1 MDNVLNVGEDLAGAP
16 GEVRGGYRWVAQE
29 CPICEAPP
37 GKYLGRRGGAAHR
50 EGTGVECRIWRCRG
64 CGLVFPNPM
73 PLPAAGVGELYAL
86 DPEHYFQN
94 HDFGDKMASARHMV
108 AGAGRLAGGPGR
120 LLDVG
125 SGRGDVLVAARE
137 AGWEATGIDLSPSFA
152 DYAERRSGAEVRREP
167 IERCGFAEGSF
178 DAVIL
183 AAVLEH
189 LYDPDRTVREIARV
203 LRPGGAFFVDVPNE
217 AGLYFRLGN
226 LYQRLRGRDWVVHVA
241 PTFEP
246 FHVFGF
252 SPRALR
258 ALLSKHGLEARDWHV
273 YGGRSM
279 VPRRGGALGA
289 LEHLAAR
296 AVTAAS
302 NYGEL
307 GTYIETWA
315 VKLPPSA
322 GAAAQSGGASE

>member
-1 MDNVLNVGEDLAGAP
+1 MHVEDDLT
-16 GEVRGGYRWVAQE
+16 EVREGYRWVAQE
-29 CPICEAPP
+29 CPVCEKPP
-37 GKYLGRRGGAAHR
+37 GQFLGRRGGAAHR
-50 EGTGVECRIWRCRG
+50 EGTGVECRIWRCKG

-73 PLPAAGVGELYAL
+73 PVPAEGVGRLYAL
-86 DPEHYFQN
+86 DPEQYFQN
-94 HDFGDKMASARHMV
+94 HDLRDKMVSARHMI
-108 AGAGRLAGGPGR
+108 AGAERLTGGRGR

-137 AGWEATGIDLSPSFA
+137 AGWEATGIDPSPTFA
-152 DYAERRSGAEVRREP
+152 DYAERRSGAEVKREP
-167 IERCGFAEGSF
+167 VERCGFPAGSF

-189 LYDPDRTVREIARV
+189 LYDPDATVREIARV

-226 LYQRLRGRDWVVHVA
+226 LYQRLRGRDWVVNVA

-252 SPRALR
+252 GPRSLR
-258 ALLSKHGLEARDWHV
+258 ALLAKHGFEVRDWRV

-289 LEHLAAR
+289 LEHFAAR
-296 AVTAAS
+296 AVTAVS
-302 NYGEL
+302 NLGEL

-315 VKLPPSA
+315 VKVSGRQNPQA
-322 GAAAQSGGASE
+322 KSGGESV

>member
-1 MDNVLNVGEDLAGAP
+1 MSNVLNVGEDLTP
-16 GEVRGGYRWVAQE
+16 ERGEVRDGYRWVAQS
-29 CPICEAPP
+29 CPVCERPP
-37 GKYLGRRGGAAHR
+37 TKYLGRRGGAAHR
-50 EGTGVECRIWRCRG
+50 EGTGVECRIWRCKP

-73 PLPAAGVGELYAL
+73 PLPAGGVGELYAL

-94 HDFGDKMASARHMV
+94 HDFEDKMSSARHMV
-108 AGAGRLAGGPGR
+108 AGAARLAGGPGR

-137 AGWEATGIDLSPSFA
+137 AGWEAVGIDLSPSFA
-152 DYAERRSGAEVRREP
+152 DYAERRSGSRVMREP
-167 IERCGFAEGSF
+167 IERCGFEDGSF

-189 LYDPDRTVREIARV
+189 LYDPDATVREIARV

-226 LYQRLRGRDWVVHVA
+226 LYQRLRGRDWVVNIA

-252 SPRALR
+252 SPRSLR
-258 ALLSKHGLEARDWHV
+258 ALLRKHGLEARDWRV

-279 VPRRGGALGA
+279 VPARGGLAGA

-302 NYGEL
+302 NLGEL

-315 VKLPPSA
+315 VKTGVGNSRP
-322 GAAAQSGGASE
+322 GGGGESR

>member
-1 MDNVLNVGEDLAGAP
+1 MSDVPKVEADLTQRE
-16 GEVRGGYRWVAQE
+16 GEVRDGYRWVAQS
-29 CPICEAPP
+29 CPVCEAPP
-37 GKYLGRRGGAAHR
+37 GRYLGRRGGAAHR
-50 EGTGVECRIWRCRG
+50 EGTGVECRIWRCKR
-64 CGLVFPNPM
+64 CELVFPNPM
-73 PLPAAGVGELYAL
+73 PLPAGGVGELYAL
-86 DPEHYFQN
+86 DPEHYFRN
-94 HDFGDKMASARHMV
+94 HDLGDKMSSARYMV
-108 AGAGRLAGGPGR
+108 AAAERLTGGPGR

-125 SGRGDVLVAARE
+125 AGRGDVLVAARE

-152 DYAERRSGAEVRREP
+152 DYAERRSGARVMREP
-167 IERCGFAEGSF
+167 IERCGFADGSF

-189 LYDPDRTVREIARV
+189 LYDPDATVREIARV

-226 LYQRLRGRDWVVHVA
+226 LYQRLRGRDWVVNVA

-258 ALLSKHGLEARDWHV
+258 ALLAKHGLEVRDWRV

-279 VPRRGGALGA
+279 VPRRGGAVGA

-302 NYGEL
+302 NLGEL

-315 VKLPPSA
+315 VRA
-322 GAAAQSGGASE
+322 GGRDTQPGGGGESR

>member
-1 MDNVLNVGEDLAGAP
+1 MANVLNVEAGPAGAES
-16 GEVRGGYRWVAQE
+16 EVRGGYRWVAQQ
-29 CPICEAPP
+29 CPVCGVPP
-37 GKYLGRRGGAAHR
+37 REYLGRRGGAAHR
-50 EGTGVECRIWRCRG
+50 EGTGVECRIWRCGG

-73 PLPAAGVGELYAL
+73 PHPVGGVGEQYAL
-86 DPEHYFQN
+86 DPDSYFHN
-94 HDFGDKMASARHMV
+94 HDAGTKLEAARGLV
-108 AGAGRLAGGPGR
+108 AQAARLTGGVGR

-152 DYAERRSGAEVRREP
+152 DFAERRSGAEVRRVA
-167 IERCGFAEGSF
+167 IDRCGFPDGSF

-189 LYDPDRTVREIARV
+189 LYDPDATVREIARV

-226 LYQRLRGRDWVVHVA
+226 LYQKLRGRDWVVNVA

-252 SPRALR
+252 GPRSLR
-258 ALLSKHGLEARDWHV
+258 ALLSKHGLEVREWRV

-279 VPRRGGALGA
+279 VPGRGGLLGA
-289 LEHLAAR
+289 FEHLAAR

-302 NYGEL
+302 NLGEL
-307 GTYIETWA
+307 GTYIDTWA
-315 VKLPPSA
+315 VKR
-322 GAAAQSGGASE
+322 

>member
-1 MDNVLNVGEDLAGAP
+1 MSNVLNVEEDLTQQQ
-16 GEVRGGYRWVAQE
+16 GEVRDGYRWVAQR
-29 CPICEAPP
+29 CPVCEAPP
-37 GKYLGRRGGAAHR
+37 AKYLGRRGGAAHR
-50 EGTGVECRIWRCRG
+50 EGTGIECRIWRCQR
-64 CGLVFPNPM
+64 CELVFPNPM
-73 PLPAAGVGELYAL
+73 PLPAGGVEELYAL

-94 HDFGDKMASARHMV
+94 HDFEDKMSSARHMV
-108 AGAGRLAGGPGR
+108 AEASRLTGGHGR

-137 AGWEATGIDLSPSFA
+137 ANWEAVGVDLSHSFA
-152 DYAERRSGAEVRREP
+152 DYAERRSGARVMREP
-167 IERCGFAEGSF
+167 IERCGFEDDSF

-189 LYDPDRTVREIARV
+189 LYDPDATVREIARV

-226 LYQRLRGRDWVVHVA
+226 LYQKLRGRDWVVNIA

-258 ALLSKHGLEARDWHV
+258 ALLRKHGLEVRDWRV

-279 VPRRGGALGA
+279 VPRRGGTLGA

-302 NYGEL
+302 NLGEL

-315 VKLPPSA
+315 VKSGPQNSQ
-322 GAAAQSGGASE
+322 GKSGGESR